1 MVSRE
6 IRRILHERALGFN
19 IALDDVSIT
28 NLTFGREFTAAIE
41 AKQVAAQEAERAK
54 FVVEKAEQ
62 DKRSAIIRA
71 QVLFVFKNAFKLFA
85 SCSWENHLTAATT
98 DIINGQ
104 FLTVVKIIKI
114 EKDQRQQLCACAIVV
129 LQIIVYF
136 PQSVSDMVFL

>member
-6 IRRILHERALGFN
+6 IRRILHERAADFN

-71 QVLFVFKNAFKLFA
+71 QV
-85 SCSWENHLTAATT
+85 S
-98 DIINGQ
+98 
-104 FLTVVKIIKI
+104 
-114 EKDQRQQLCACAIVV
+114 VV
-129 LQIIVYF
+129 LGSLSLKSCLDDCIYR
-136 PQSVSDMVFL
+136 PKEDGPLE